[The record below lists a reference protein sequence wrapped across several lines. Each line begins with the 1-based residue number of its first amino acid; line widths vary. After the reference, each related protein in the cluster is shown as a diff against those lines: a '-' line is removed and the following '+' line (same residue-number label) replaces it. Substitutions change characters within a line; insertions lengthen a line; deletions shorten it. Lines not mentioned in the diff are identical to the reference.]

1 MIEQKHDK
9 LINLLHARVI
19 DKFEYDTYILFEV
32 TDLGRA
38 YLKNALEMVILEEPI
53 NSNTESVMKIDGRR
67 SVWREIKIA
76 INKINQLLQ
85 GEKYERPEFPELEWY
100 GKQ

>member
-1 MIEQKHDK
+1 MIEQMQDK
-9 LINLLHARVI
+9 LLNLLHARVI
-19 DKFEYDTYILFEV
+19 DKWEYDSYILFEV

-38 YLKNALEMVILEEPI
+38 YLKNSLEMVVLEDPI
-53 NSNTESVMKIDGRR
+53 NPNVDTVMKIDGRR
-67 SVWREIKIA
+67 SVWRDIRIA

-85 GEKYERPEFPELEWY
+85 GEQYERPQFPDLEWY